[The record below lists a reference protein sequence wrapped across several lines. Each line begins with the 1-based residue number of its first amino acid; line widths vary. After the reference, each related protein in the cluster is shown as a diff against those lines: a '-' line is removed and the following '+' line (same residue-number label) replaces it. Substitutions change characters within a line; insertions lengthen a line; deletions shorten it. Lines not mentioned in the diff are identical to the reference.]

1 MPKGM
6 CTTSNGDLRRI
17 KSAECVKILIDMN
30 KYFPKLPQYLFKPE
44 AIQGLSANNMNLKP

>member
-30 KYFPKLPQYLFKPE
+30 KSFPKLPQYLFKPE